1 MIRHHPSEATLIAE
15 AAGTLPAL
23 HARVLGVHLA
33 VCPQCRGALHGM
45 EDIGGA
51 LLADL
56 PPAPLQAD
64 ALTRALARLDTA
76 QPAPPAAAAP
86 GPPGD
91 ANGGPATLIAAL
103 ATGRWRWL
111 GPGIRLMPL
120 VRRDASGTR
129 LDLIRVSPGIALP
142 GHGHTGAEMAC
153 ILQGGYADATGEYN
167 VYDVAEGDPTLQ
179 HAPVAAA
186 GTGCICLTATTG
198 RLLADTWL
206 ARLVQPLIGV

>member
-1 MIRHHPSEATLIAE
+1 MIRHHPSETTLIAK

-33 VCPQCRGALHGM
+33 VCSHCREALRGM
-45 EDIGGA
+45 EALGGSI
-51 LLADL
+51 LADL
-56 PPAPLQAD
+56 PPAPLQVD
-64 ALTRALARLDTA
+64 ALNCALARLDMA
-76 QPAPPAAAAP
+76 EPVLAAVAP
-86 GPPGD
+86 GSAGD
-91 ANGGPATLIAAL
+91 ANASPAALIAAL
-103 ATGRWRWL
+103 AAGRWWWL

-120 VRRDASGTR
+120 ARRDASGTR
-129 LDLIRVSPGIALP
+129 LDLIRVSPGVALP

-179 HAPVAAA
+179 HAPIAAA
-186 GTGCICLTATTG
+186 GSDCICLIATTG
-198 RLLADTWL
+198 RLLAKTWL